1 MEKQFETALITLR
14 SRFENQKVVTANEF
28 QKLKLSLA
36 AVDAHHESRATE
48 LIEIMEERLR
58 KDVGI
63 QSEFHEKNFTR
74 FKERVNASLAEN
86 RRDIEM
92 LKKKCS
98 IA

>member
-1 MEKQFETALITLR
+1 M
-14 SRFENQKVVTANEF
+14 TANEF
-28 QKLKLSLA
+28 HTLKLRLS
-36 AVDAHHESRATE
+36 AVDAHHEQRATE

-63 QSEFHEKNFTR
+63 QSEFHKKNFTR
-74 FKERVNASLAEN
+74 FKEMVNASLAED

-98 IA
+98 ITL

>member
-1 MEKQFETALITLR
+1 M
-14 SRFENQKVVTANEF
+14 TANELRA
-28 QKLKLSLA
+28 LKLSLA
-36 AVDAHHESRATE
+36 AVDAHHERRATE
-48 LIEIMEERLR
+48 LIEIMEERVR

-63 QSEFHEKNFTR
+63 QSEFHEKNFTT

>member
-1 MEKQFETALITLR
+1 M
-14 SRFENQKVVTANEF
+14 VTASELRT
-28 QKLKLSLA
+28 LKLSLA

-74 FKERVNASLAEN
+74 FKERVYARQGPRLT
-86 RRDIEM
+86 
-92 LKKKCS
+92 
-98 IA
+98 